1 MNHSARKHDGGIEY
15 HTAYG
20 SLNGFDP
27 LKDQEQQ
34 FFPSIDVDLGPQWG
48 FNLGVG
54 GRNRIDRSP
63 DHQVHSRTV
72 LLLDTRP
79 RRQAQAMVEGIGD

>member
-1 MNHSARKHDGGIEY
+1 MNQSARKHSGGIEY
-15 HTAYG
+15 YAAYG

-34 FFPSIDVDLGPQWG
+34 FFPSIDVDLGPQWE

>member
-1 MNHSARKHDGGIEY
+1 LEAHPKFHTGKMNHSARKHDGGIEY

-34 FFPSIDVDLGPQWG
+34 FFPSIDVYLGPQWE

-54 GRNRIDRSP
+54 GAQPDRP
-63 DHQVHSRTV
+63 IT
-72 LLLDTRP
+72 
-79 RRQAQAMVEGIGD
+79 